1 MGSVLLF
8 NLEGKSADS
17 VGDALNGAGICVRS
31 GYHCAAL
38 AHKTLATPPGGAVRV
53 SFGIYNTVSDVD
65 ALVNAL
71 YAIK

>member
-8 NLEGKSADS
+8 NIDGKSADS
-17 VGDALNGAGICVRS
+17 VGDALNSAGICVRS

-53 SFGIYNTVSDVD
+53 SFGIYNTTSDVD
-65 ALVNAL
+65 ALIDAL
-71 YAIK
+71 HTIK